1 MVTSKRKGIIIM
13 KKKVLL
19 LGDSIRQGYQEYVKE
34 HLKDVADVYYPNDN
48 GRYCQMTLR
57 YFHDWAR
64 ILSDNWSFD
73 FEIIHFNSRLWDI
86 LRLSNEDECFNS
98 SEQYKELLMR
108 IVNRMRYFY
117 PKAKIIFAL
126 TTKIEEPGFTYGSD
140 IAVRKNSDIL
150 RYNEIARDL
159 FGTMDI
165 MINDLWTVSVNCSE
179 NAMSD
184 NVHFNTSEGEKKL
197 GGAVCSCIRKYCS

>member
-73 FEIIHFNSRLWDI
+73 FEIIHFNSGLWDI
-86 LRLSNEDECFNS
+86 LRLSNED
-98 SEQYKELLMR
+98 
-108 IVNRMRYFY
+108 
-117 PKAKIIFAL
+117 
-126 TTKIEEPGFTYGSD
+126 
-140 IAVRKNSDIL
+140 
-150 RYNEIARDL
+150 
-159 FGTMDI
+159 
-165 MINDLWTVSVNCSE
+165 
-179 NAMSD
+179 
-184 NVHFNTSEGEKKL
+184 
-197 GGAVCSCIRKYCS
+197 